1 MTAVIDAS
9 ALVAFCLNERDLDS
23 DKIKEHLRRGVVS
36 IERIKA
42 ESANAILVAKRRAIV
57 DEKTARIALT
67 SALDLSRNS
76 IKMIPQDEDL
86 VTDAFELSESTNNLA
101 IYDLLY
107 LSLAKKISGTLLSRD
122 EVKSNWQGNWGLQS
136 KRFEVGWAI
145 SI

>member
-9 ALVAFCLNERDLDS
+9 ALVAFCLNERELDR
-23 DKIKEHLRRGVVS
+23 DKLKEHLRRGVVS
-36 IERIKA
+36 IELIKA

-67 SALDLSRNS
+67 SALDLSRNN

-86 VTDAFELSESTNNLA
+86 ITDAFELSESNNNLA

-107 LSLAKKISGTLLSRD
+107 LSLAKKISGTLLSKD
-122 EVKSNWQGNWGLQS
+122 EGQIKLARKLGITI
-136 KRFEVGWAI
+136 EEI
-145 SI
+145 